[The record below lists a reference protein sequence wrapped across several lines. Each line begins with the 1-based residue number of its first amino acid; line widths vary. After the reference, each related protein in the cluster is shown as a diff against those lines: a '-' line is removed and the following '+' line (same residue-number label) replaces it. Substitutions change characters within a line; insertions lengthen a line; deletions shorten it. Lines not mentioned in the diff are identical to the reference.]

1 MVITMKLK
9 WIVLFIAGLCMILFS
24 SQISRYISELFAV
37 VTAGGILS
45 VISGAG
51 LLFEMYGKK

>member
-1 MVITMKLK
+1 MKLK
-9 WIVLFIAGLCMILFS
+9 WAVLFVVGLCMILFS
-24 SQISRYISELFAV
+24 SQISRYISELFAI